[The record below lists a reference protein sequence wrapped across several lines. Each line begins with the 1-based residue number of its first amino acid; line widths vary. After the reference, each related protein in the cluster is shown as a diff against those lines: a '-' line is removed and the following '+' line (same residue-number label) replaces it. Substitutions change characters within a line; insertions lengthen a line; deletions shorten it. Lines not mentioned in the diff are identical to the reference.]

1 MKATTELF
9 DLIKSLTK
17 SEKRFFKLSSS
28 LQQGEKNYIR
38 LFDVIEAQEI
48 YDEEKIKSKFSN
60 ENIAQHF
67 PSEKNHLYKQILK
80 ALRAFHSENSISNI
94 LRLEL
99 KNIEILYKK
108 ALYKECAKFV
118 ARTKK
123 IASEY
128 EKFYYLFELIN
139 VEKQLLEEEYET
151 GGFDKDLDD
160 LINQETECIQKLRN
174 LAEYHIIYSKVNY
187 VIRKG
192 GFARNDNERKI
203 VNELENYHLIKGKNT
218 ALSSRAASICYYI
231 KGVCNAFNRNYDEAL
246 VNFQKV
252 KYIIDHK
259 THLKPDLA
267 QRYVR
272 TLNLILTCYIELF
285 EYEKAETIISEIK
298 ALEEE
303 EGFTDINTHLR
314 IQTTVLI
321 SSLQICNKTG
331 NTKKGLA
338 LVKDCIK
345 LLDKNT
351 SKINKEQVIEF
362 YINISGIYFIQNDY
376 KESLYWLNKVLNDNE
391 KLLRRDLFNFARI
404 FNLVLH
410 YELGNFDLL
419 EYVIKSTSRQLI
431 KDDNDTIVESLVVKN
446 IRKLIKISNEKAR
459 HESYVEMKNEL
470 LKAFNDNK
478 EKGLLDYFDI
488 LSWVEAKI
496 KGDTFAHIVASK
508 NSFKTTA

>member
-1 MKATTELF
+1 MKPTTELY
-9 DLIKSLTK
+9 DLIKSLSK

-38 LFDVIEAQEI
+38 LFDAIEEQEE
-48 YDEEKIKSKFSN
+48 YDEERIKSKFKN
-60 ENIAQHF
+60 ETFIQHF

-80 ALRAFHSENSISNI
+80 SLRAFHSENSISNI
-94 LRLEL
+94 LRLEI

-118 ARTKK
+118 ARAKK
-123 IASEY
+123 MASEY

-139 VEKQLLEEEYET
+139 WEKQLLEEEYET

-160 LINQETECIQKLRN
+160 LISQETECIQKLRN
-174 LAEYHIIYSKVNY
+174 LAEYHMIYSRVNY

-203 VNELENYHLIKGKNT
+203 VSELENYHLIKGKNT

-231 KGVCNAFNRNYDEAL
+231 KGVCNAFNRNYEEAL
-246 VNFQKV
+246 INFKKV
-252 KYIIDHK
+252 KDIVDSRS
-259 THLKPDLA
+259 HLKPDLA

-272 TLNLILTCYIELF
+272 TLNLILTCYVELCQ
-285 EYEKAETIISEIK
+285 YDKAENVISEIK
-298 ALEEE
+298 ALEDED
-303 EGFTDINTHLR
+303 GFSDINTHLR

-321 SSLQICNKTG
+321 STLQICNKTG
-331 NTKKGLA
+331 NAAKGLA
-338 LVKDCIK
+338 MVPECIK
-345 LLDKNT
+345 LLDRNA

-362 YINISGIYFIQNDY
+362 YINISGIYFIQNDF

-410 YELGNFDLL
+410 FELGNYDLL
-419 EYVIKSTSRQLI
+419 EYVIKSTTRQLN
-431 KDDNDTIVESLVVKN
+431 KEENENIVETLVVKH
-446 IRKLIKISNEKAR
+446 IRKLIKINNEKGR
-459 HESYVEMKNEL
+459 LELYEDMRDELGKVFDNNNE
-470 LKAFNDNK
+470 KT
-478 EKGLLDYFDI
+478 LLDYFDI
-488 LSWVEAKI
+488 LSWVDAKI
-496 KGDTFAHIVASK
+496 KG
-508 NSFKTTA
+508 NSFAQVVAKKNLA